1 MELAHELGVPLDIG
15 EIVERDKQEALR
27 RGWGPLSPDVFVRLQ
42 EERAGVVLELTSVVS
57 S

>member
-1 MELAHELGVPLDIG
+1 MEIG

-42 EERAGVVLELTSVVS
+42 EERAGVVLEITPHEHAG
-57 S
+57 

>member
-1 MELAHELGVPLDIG
+1 MPIG

-42 EERAGVVLELTSVVS
+42 EERAGVRLELAPEAAPSGAS
-57 S
+57 ISA